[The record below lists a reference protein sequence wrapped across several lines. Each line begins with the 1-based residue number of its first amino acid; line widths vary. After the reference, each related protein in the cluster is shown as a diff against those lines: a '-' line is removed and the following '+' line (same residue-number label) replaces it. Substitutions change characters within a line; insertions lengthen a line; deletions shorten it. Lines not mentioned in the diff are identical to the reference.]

1 MKLVPAVNLV
11 PHYMNDPG
19 SLTKRLKARCDNFH
33 IIEQEKG
40 KLDPSTFFRQSILM
54 NNQSS
59 LILARSSLM
68 SEDAVIVN
76 KFCELGDKSLG
87 EQLLFAEQNVKRSE
101 YTFFHVSQLDCGMIN
116 LDRTEIVYA
125 RRSYFRWQS
134 NQLSLLEIFLPDA
147 HDVLEGA
154 CVE

>member
-1 MKLVPAVNLV
+1 M
-11 PHYMNDPG
+11 
-19 SLTKRLKARCDNFH
+19 
-33 IIEQEKG
+33 
-40 KLDPSTFFRQSILM
+40 
-54 NNQSS
+54 
-59 LILARSSLM
+59 
-68 SEDAVIVN
+68 N

-101 YTFFHVSQLDCGMIN
+101 YSFFQVSQLDRDMIN

-147 HDVLEGA
+147 HDILRGER
-154 CVE
+154 

>member
-1 MKLVPAVNLV
+1 MKLVPVVNLV

-19 SLTKRLKARCDNFH
+19 SLTKRLKARCVNFH

-40 KLDPSTFFRQSILM
+40 KLDQSTFFRQTILM

-68 SEDAVIVN
+68 SEDSVIVN

-101 YTFFHVSQLDCGMIN
+101 YSS
-116 LDRTEIVYA
+116 A
-125 RRSYFRWQS
+125 
-134 NQLSLLEIFLPDA
+134 
-147 HDVLEGA
+147 
-154 CVE
+154 